1 MLPDSFYRWDGP
13 DLILALQIQPRA
25 RRMGIVGHYG
35 DRLKIAI
42 AAPASEGRA
51 NQQLLRWLADV
62 LDLPMQQLELIQGA
76 TSRAKRIRIRNAPP
90 LLDQRLRHWDRTP

>member
-1 MLPDSFYRWDGP
+1 M
-13 DLILALQIQPRA
+13 ILALQVQPRA
-25 RRMGIVGHYG
+25 RRMGIIGPYG

-42 AAPASEGRA
+42 AAPAHKGRA
-51 NQQLLRWLADV
+51 NQQLLRWLAV
-62 LDLPMQQLELIQGA
+62 ELDLPLQQLELVQGA